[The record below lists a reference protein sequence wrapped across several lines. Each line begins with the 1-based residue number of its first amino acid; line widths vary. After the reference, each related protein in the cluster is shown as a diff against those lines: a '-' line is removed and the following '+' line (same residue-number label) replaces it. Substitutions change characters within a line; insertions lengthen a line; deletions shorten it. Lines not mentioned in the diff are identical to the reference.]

1 MITTLHKLSKLID
14 PDIHIFANLTTD
26 YNQGNEMMWQPN
38 TPTTPGKVLFCLIW
52 FHSVGF
58 VNLVLFSFDFIDFLF
73 SFKHNM
79 FVLVACV

>member
-1 MITTLHKLSKLID
+1 
-14 PDIHIFANLTTD
+14 
-26 YNQGNEMMWQPN
+26 MMWQPN

-58 VNLVLFSFDFIDFLF
+58 ANLVLFSFDFIDFLF

-79 FVLVACV
+79 FVLVAWV